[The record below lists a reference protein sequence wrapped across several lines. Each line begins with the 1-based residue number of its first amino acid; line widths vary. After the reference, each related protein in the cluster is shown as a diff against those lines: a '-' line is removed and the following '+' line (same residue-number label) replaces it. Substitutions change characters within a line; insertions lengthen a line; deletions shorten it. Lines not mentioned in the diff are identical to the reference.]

1 MKKIAIFIMAAS
13 VLLPAFSKTIIDTY
27 RFKMV
32 LNVPRIYDNMQSKGY
47 RKYQKQTIQGELKF
61 IYDDETGSKVE
72 VYGLENK
79 THKISGRR
87 ITYECSEYPYDDNM
101 FLSVGLGS
109 NRTLK
114 FNQSGVRFSFV
125 ADPSYNIGEVDE
137 DNSLYL
143 ELSGH
148 GKMKSKSK
156 YCSLVMDTLKGS
168 VTGRIGCGCSEYGH
182 ISPTR
187 MYMGYLNYD
196 WVIDIA
202 PLDGT
207 WTAKFKSR
215 IIK

>member
-1 MKKIAIFIMAAS
+1 MNRITMFVLAAS
-13 VLLPAFSKTIIDTY
+13 VLLPTFSNTIIDTY

-61 IYDDETGSKVE
+61 IYDDENGSKVE

-109 NRTLK
+109 NKTLK

-148 GKMKSKSK
+148 GRLRSKSM
-156 YCSLVMDTLKGS
+156 YRSLVMDTLKGS
-168 VTGRIGCGCSEYGH
+168 VTGRIGCGC
-182 ISPTR
+182 
-187 MYMGYLNYD
+187 
-196 WVIDIA
+196 
-202 PLDGT
+202 
-207 WTAKFKSR
+207 
-215 IIK
+215 